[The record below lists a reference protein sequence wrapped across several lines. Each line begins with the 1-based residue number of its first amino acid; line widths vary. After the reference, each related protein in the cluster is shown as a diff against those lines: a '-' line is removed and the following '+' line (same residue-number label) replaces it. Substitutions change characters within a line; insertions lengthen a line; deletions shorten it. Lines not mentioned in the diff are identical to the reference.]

1 MQDKNYKSS
10 FLSKPKTPTSQQKYK
25 LPMLTGRIILINF
38 WSEYTGEFVWT
49 AEMEKP
55 HWSTLSSWW
64 SHLDVLFPAN
74 TTKTLGFIAFE
85 AWLLHQQGNG
95 RILSLSFNHKLS
107 HASFHVPLQQLV
119 LAGFRQLP
127 INVFYL
133 GLGNGYVIVSNCC
146 TFKQ

>member
-1 MQDKNYKSS
+1 MQDKNYNSS

-64 SHLDVLFPAN
+64 SHLVSCQYNQNSWIHSIWSMITASAGKWKNIVFKLQSQTESRKLPCSSATTGVSWFQAASHKCLLFGIGQWLCN
-74 TTKTLGFIAFE
+74 SIQ
-85 AWLLHQQGNG
+85 LLH
-95 RILSLSFNHKLS
+95 I
-107 HASFHVPLQQLV
+107 
-119 LAGFRQLP
+119 
-127 INVFYL
+127 
-133 GLGNGYVIVSNCC
+133 
-146 TFKQ
+146 

>member
-1 MQDKNYKSS
+1 MQDKNYNSS

-38 WSEYTGEFVWT
+38 WPEYTGEFVWT

-74 TTKTLGFIAFE
+74 TTKILGFIAFE
-85 AWLLHQQGNG
+85 AWLLHQRGKG

-107 HASFHVPLQQLV
+107 HASFPCSSATTGVSWFQAASHKCLLFGTGQWLCNSIQL
-119 LAGFRQLP
+119 LH
-127 INVFYL
+127 I
-133 GLGNGYVIVSNCC
+133 
-146 TFKQ
+146 